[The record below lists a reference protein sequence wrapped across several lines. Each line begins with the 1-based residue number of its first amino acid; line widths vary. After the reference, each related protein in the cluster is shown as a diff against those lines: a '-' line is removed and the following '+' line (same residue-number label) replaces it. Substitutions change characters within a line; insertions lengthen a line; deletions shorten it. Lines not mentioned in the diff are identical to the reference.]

1 MTSQFGQELIAP
13 SPALAL
19 WTGTAATK
27 PLLWVP
33 HNVRYNGKICCSS
46 AGAQVPSPLF
56 VRVPQYSAMAA
67 ADAGAARLFAAARGK
82 FPEILDVQ
90 NGGPRPVTL
99 GKLPSM
105 TVASE
110 TFDVTV

>member
-56 VRVPQYSAMAA
+56 VGVIWASAMAA
-67 ADAGAARLFAAARGK
+67 VVDDTARFFAAIWA
-82 FPEILDVQ
+82 
-90 NGGPRPVTL
+90 TL
-99 GKLPSM
+99 RIYWM
-105 TVASE
+105 TKMAAPAQ
-110 TFDVTV
+110 